1 MTLEAVLKEAMLL
14 TADQRREL
22 GELMLRSVRK
32 RVVDLTPA
40 QREDLRR
47 RIAEDDAGES
57 DPFDGEAFLESLR
70 NQK

>member
-22 GELMLRSVRK
+22 AELMLRSVRK

-57 DPFDGEAFLESLR
+57 DPVDGEAFLESLR